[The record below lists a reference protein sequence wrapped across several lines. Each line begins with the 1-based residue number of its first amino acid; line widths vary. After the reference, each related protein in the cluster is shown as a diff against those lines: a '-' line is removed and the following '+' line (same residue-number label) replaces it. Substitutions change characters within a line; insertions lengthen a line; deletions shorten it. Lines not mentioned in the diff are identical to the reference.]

1 MLCPTS
7 NGRLVP
13 KPEVAASFNHI
24 VCQGKHLCWDN
35 EAWRLLR
42 WSSSQMQ
49 FARGDIFPE
58 RFWYRDWP
66 MARPH

>member
-24 VCQGKHLCWDN
+24 VCQGKHLCWDS
-35 EAWRLLR
+35 EAERLGRLEMVIKPDAVR
-42 WSSSQMQ
+42 
-49 FARGDIFPE
+49 ARRYIP
-58 RFWYRDWP
+58 
-66 MARPH
+66 

>member
-24 VCQGKHLCWDN
+24 VCQGKHLCWDS
-35 EAWRLLR
+35 EA
-42 WSSSQMQ
+42 
-49 FARGDIFPE
+49 
-58 RFWYRDWP
+58 
-66 MARPH
+66 